1 MTENSQELLAKTLLS
16 AEELAEHL
24 QVSVSMA
31 YTIMRTGEIPVVKIG
46 RCVRVRQE
54 DVNEYIRR
62 NTWNGYDFR

>member
-1 MTENSQELLAKTLLS
+1 MIENTQGLPVKTLLS

-31 YTIMRTGEIPVVKIG
+31 YTIMRAGEIPVVKIR

-54 DVNEYIRR
+54 DLDEYIRR
-62 NTWNGYDFR
+62 NIWNGYDAE